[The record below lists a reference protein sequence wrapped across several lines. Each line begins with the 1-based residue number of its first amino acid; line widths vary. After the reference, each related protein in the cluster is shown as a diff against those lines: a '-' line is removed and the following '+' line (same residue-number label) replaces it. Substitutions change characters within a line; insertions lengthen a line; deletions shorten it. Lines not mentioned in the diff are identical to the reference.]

1 MVETYESRRTHYV
14 TVTLG
19 SPDFTIFAEM
29 TSDLIAA
36 ANSGDA
42 NAVRELERTFGTSE
56 ILAVYGSLAPGK
68 SNYHIVEPLG
78 GEWTDGFIE
87 GDLFQTG
94 WGAALGYW
102 AFRPRVGGERIAVK
116 VLTSP
121 RLSGAWQMLDDFE
134 GSEYERILVAV
145 FRNGSAEP
153 PELLTVANIYAAS
166 DHETPPED

>member
-1 MVETYESRRTHYV
+1 M
-14 TVTLG
+14 TL
-19 SPDFTIFAEM
+19 E
-29 TSDLIAA
+29 LIAA
-36 ANSGDA
+36 ANSGDR
-42 NAVRELERTFGTSE
+42 NAVRELDRAFGTSE

-102 AFRPRVGGERIAVK
+102 SFRPRAGGERIAVK

-145 FRNGSAEP
+145 FKNGSADL
-153 PELLTVANIYAAS
+153 PELLTVANIYAAKQ
-166 DHETPPED
+166 

>member
-1 MVETYESRRTHYV
+1 M
-14 TVTLG
+14 TL
-19 SPDFTIFAEM
+19 E
-29 TSDLIAA
+29 LIAA
-36 ANSGDA
+36 ANSGDR
-42 NAVRELERTFGTSE
+42 NAVRELDRAFGTSE

-102 AFRPRVGGERIAVK
+102 AFRPRLGGERIAVK

-145 FRNGSAEP
+145 FKNGSADL
-153 PELLTVANIYAAS
+153 PELLTVANIYAAKQ
-166 DHETPPED
+166 

>member
-1 MVETYESRRTHYV
+1 M
-14 TVTLG
+14 TL
-19 SPDFTIFAEM
+19 E
-29 TSDLIAA
+29 LIAA
-36 ANSGDA
+36 ANSGDR
-42 NAVRELERTFGTSE
+42 NAVRELDGAFGTSE

-102 AFRPRVGGERIAVK
+102 AFRPRAGGERIAVK

-145 FRNGSAEP
+145 FKNGSADP
-153 PELLTVANIYAAS
+153 PELLTVANIYAAKQ
-166 DHETPPED
+166 

>member
-1 MVETYESRRTHYV
+1 M
-14 TVTLG
+14 
-19 SPDFTIFAEM
+19 AEM
-29 TSDLIAA
+29 TLDLIAA
-36 ANSGDA
+36 ANSGDV
-42 NAVRELERTFGTSE
+42 NAAQELERTFGASE
-56 ILAVYGSLAPGK
+56 RLAVYGSLAPGK
-68 SNYHIVEPLG
+68 ANYHIVEPLG

-102 AFRPRVGGERIAVK
+102 AFLPRAGGKRIAVK

-153 PELLTVANIYAAS
+153 PELLTVANIYAAN
-166 DHETPPED
+166 DNEVPQED